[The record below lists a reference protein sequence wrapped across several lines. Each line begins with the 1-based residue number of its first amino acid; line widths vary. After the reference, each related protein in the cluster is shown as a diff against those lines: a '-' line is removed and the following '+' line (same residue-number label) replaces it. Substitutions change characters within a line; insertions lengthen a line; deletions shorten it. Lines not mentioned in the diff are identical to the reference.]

1 MVVSRNSGPT
11 GVGSDWPQ
19 LAHDPQRTGHTPEQV
34 DPPYCYE
41 WKWNAVPFASRVQ
54 PVVKNGLLFIGG
66 LDGRLYARNAT
77 SGEPVWSF
85 TTDGPIRHTAAV
97 AGSMVITGSY
107 DGYTYALSAQ
117 TGDPVWQTWTGSSA
131 TAPLVDE
138 FNQRVFVAS
147 TYGTLTAL
155 NLTNGSQLWQ
165 YDAKAPILTSPSL
178 SPDGSLVFFGSESI
192 HAIAVNAS
200 TGGLVWKT
208 KLQGQSLAERFPV
221 VAGDAVIY
229 RSQPYYFFYPMLQ
242 NWGDNVMDQA
252 GGVNGNWAVDWANVK
267 PKITNFLNQ
276 EPTKQTFFV
285 LNSSNGSSRGTA
297 PVLYTY
303 GSNDI
308 ANVPVVADSGTYLT
322 YRARHGI
329 QNDSGTIH
337 VTTKYDA
344 ELGKMNLNSLDIT
357 GLTASTPLKVPL
369 TGGASFRMT
378 SDEAAMLT
386 MGGDILWVDNWERLG
401 GINVSTGQIVHAG
414 NVSNDWPECFAQCGP
429 AGPRPFY
436 PLSGNPAE
444 QAYPFPG
451 PRASEG
457 HARAGVVIAN
467 SMVYWRVVDAGLA
480 AFTHSDSSNCESPM
494 VWTDDG
500 GSLYQTNELPT
511 LDPQPAAPSL
521 QSYVTN
527 DLTSPVAVT
536 SQNQDLVNRLN
547 KEITDLLAAAN
558 NNHLMPLYLE
568 RGLSSL
574 QVWPYNSNKPGLPL
588 VEYVG
593 HGNSYWHDPGE
604 FLYSMALA
612 YPYLSSSL
620 KTQLKTYVLAEMN
633 RLPTII

>member
-1 MVVSRNSGPT
+1 MKWFNHPIARILLAVSLLLSIAADPPPENSTSVDPAAVVSPKLFIPVVMSRTSGPT

-107 DGYTYALSAQ
+107 DGYTYALSTQ

-138 FNQRVFVAS
+138 SNQRVFVAS

-192 HAIAVNAS
+192 NAIAVNAS

-229 RSQPYYFFYPMLQ
+229 RSQPYYFFYAMIQ
-242 NWGDNVMDQA
+242 TWGDTSWIRPA
-252 GGVNGNWAVDWANVK
+252 GSTAIGQSIGPMSNPKLSTSSTRNPPSK
-267 PKITNFLNQ
+267 PSLCSMPPMVPHAAQPQFFTPMVLTTSPMSPSWPIPA
-276 EPTKQTFFV
+276 PTSPTAP
-285 LNSSNGSSRGTA
+285 GTA
-297 PVLYTY
+297 FKP
-303 GSNDI
+303 I
-308 ANVPVVADSGTYLT
+308 FP
-322 YRARHGI
+322 
-329 QNDSGTIH
+329 GTIH

-344 ELGKMNLNSLDIT
+344 ELGRMNLNSLDIT

-436 PLSGNPAE
+436 PLSGNPSD

-480 AFTHSDSSNCESPM
+480 AFSHSNSSNCAAS
-494 VWTDDG
+494 DG
-500 GSLYQTNELPT
+500 VDGCWRPT
-511 LDPQPAAPSL
+511 LPDQ
-521 QSYVTN
+521 
-527 DLTSPVAVT
+527 
-536 SQNQDLVNRLN
+536 
-547 KEITDLLAAAN
+547 
-558 NNHLMPLYLE
+558 
-568 RGLSSL
+568 
-574 QVWPYNSNKPGLPL
+574 
-588 VEYVG
+588 
-593 HGNSYWHDPGE
+593 
-604 FLYSMALA
+604 
-612 YPYLSSSL
+612 
-620 KTQLKTYVLAEMN
+620 
-633 RLPTII
+633 